1 MEVTPECPSRA
12 TGAPKV
18 PPVIPTKREEGCQCL
33 GWGRS
38 CSCGRPWSVGGE
50 WRETGRVLPVPCSAH
65 SSCRVVATRW
75 PKVWFSRLWGG
86 AEADGAA
93 LSWSGWALRR
103 IRCPAHRLWPGGQ
116 SRWENRGIEVIRL
129 PGGPA
134 RHPHSL
140 VHMSSSPRWQV
151 LKAGAEYTAEGFSM
165 DGPQPDRTGTLS

>member
-116 SRWENRGIEVIRL
+116 SRWEKPGDRSHPPAWGSSQASALTGSHVILTEV
-129 PGGPA
+129 
-134 RHPHSL
+134 
-140 VHMSSSPRWQV
+140 
-151 LKAGAEYTAEGFSM
+151 AGAEGGS
-165 DGPQPDRTGTLS
+165 